1 MRGFGEDASGV
12 ILVPKRSLFG
22 RLAHLTSRARAVA
35 TARVLEMDA
44 MSQHQIEDRAGL
56 AVMMKRR
63 LRGIEFDHLLG
74 VTIFEL
80 DSQFRHMASVERQLL
95 SAAT

>member
-1 MRGFGEDASGV
+1 MNTV
-12 ILVPKRSLFG
+12 
-22 RLAHLTSRARAVA
+22 
-35 TARVLEMDA
+35 
-44 MSQHQIEDRAGL
+44 SQHQIEDRAGL

-80 DSQFRHMASVERQLL
+80 DSQFRHMASVEKATTQRSDAAK
-95 SAAT
+95 SAAFS